1 MITFGKIVYDM
12 NYEVY
17 CDESCVE
24 ALFDKESHKYAV
36 IGGIWIPSESRGEL
50 KTVLN
55 NIKQKYNLPG
65 EMKWQKISPSTVDMY
80 KEVINTFFASENIR
94 FRAIC
99 INSAILD
106 HNKFN
111 QGSGELGFYKFY
123 YLLIQRWLVNENA
136 YNIFVDYKVN
146 GNRHRVKDL
155 GRMLQRTTMATVNQ
169 TQALP
174 SHESILI
181 QLADILSGAVA
192 SAYNNENTS
201 EAKLTIRSLIE
212 ESLGHKITGTTRQEQ
227 KFNIFDINLK
237 KGGW

>member
-1 MITFGKIVYDM
+1 M

-36 IGGIWIPSESRGEL
+36 IGGVWIPSESRSEL
-50 KTVLN
+50 KIALN
-55 NIKQKYNLPG
+55 KIKEKYNLLG
-65 EMKWQKISPSTVDMY
+65 EMKWQKISPSTIDMY
-80 KEVINTFFASENIR
+80 KEIIATFFTSDNIR

-99 INSAILD
+99 INSANLD

-123 YLLIQRWLVNENA
+123 YLLIQQWLVNDNT

-155 GRMLQRTTMATVNQ
+155 GNILQKTTMATVKQ
-169 TQALP
+169 IQSLP

-192 SAYNNENTS
+192 SAHNNENTS
-201 EAKLTIRSLIE
+201 EAKLAIRSLIE
-212 ESLGHKITGTTRQEQ
+212 EYLGHKITGTSRLEQ

-237 KGGW
+237 KGEW

>member
-1 MITFGKIVYDM
+1 M

-24 ALFDKESHKYAV
+24 AVFDKNSHKYAV
-36 IGGIWIPSESRGEL
+36 IGGIWIPSESRSDL
-50 KTVLN
+50 KTALN
-55 NIKQKYNLPG
+55 KLKEKYNLKG
-65 EMKWQKISPSTVDMY
+65 EMKWQKVSPSTIELY
-80 KEVINTFFASENIR
+80 KEVIHLFFNSYNIR

-99 INSAILD
+99 INSAALD

-123 YLLIQRWLVNENA
+123 YLLIQRWLINENA
-136 YNIFVDYKVN
+136 YSIFVDYKVN

-155 GRMLQRTTMATVNQ
+155 GKMLQRTTMATINQ

-181 QLADILSGAVA
+181 QLADILSGTVA
-192 SAYNNENTS
+192 SAYNEENTS
-201 EAKLTIRSLIE
+201 ESKLTVRSLIE
-212 ESLGHKITGTTRQEQ
+212 EYLGHKITGTSRHEP
-227 KFNIFDINLK
+227 KFNIFDINLQ

>member
-1 MITFGKIVYDM
+1 M

-36 IGGIWIPSESRGEL
+36 IGGVWIPSESRSEL
-50 KTVLN
+50 KIALN
-55 NIKQKYNLPG
+55 KIKEKYNLLG
-65 EMKWQKISPSTVDMY
+65 EMKWQKISPSTIDMY
-80 KEVINTFFASENIR
+80 KEIIATFFTSDNIR

-111 QGSGELGFYKFY
+111 HGSGELGFYKFY
-123 YLLIQRWLVNENA
+123 YLLIQQWLVNDNT

-155 GRMLQRTTMATVNQ
+155 GNILQKTTMATVKQ
-169 TQALP
+169 IQSLP

-192 SAYNNENTS
+192 SAHNNENTS
-201 EAKLTIRSLIE
+201 KAKLAIRSLIE
-212 ESLGHKITGTTRQEQ
+212 EYLGHKITGTSRLEQ

-237 KGGW
+237 KGEW

>member
-1 MITFGKIVYDM
+1 M

-36 IGGIWIPSESRGEL
+36 IGGVWIPSESRSEL
-50 KTVLN
+50 KIALN
-55 NIKQKYNLPG
+55 KIKEKYNLLG
-65 EMKWQKISPSTVDMY
+65 EMKWQKISPSTIDMY
-80 KEVINTFFASENIR
+80 KEIIATFFTSDNIR

-123 YLLIQRWLVNENA
+123 YLLIQQWLLNDNT

-155 GRMLQRTTMATVNQ
+155 GNILQNTTMATVKQ
-169 TQALP
+169 IQSLP

-192 SAYNNENTS
+192 SAHNNENTS
-201 EAKLTIRSLIE
+201 EAKLAIRSLIE
-212 ESLGHKITGTTRQEQ
+212 EYLGHKITGTSRLEQ
-227 KFNIFDINLK
+227 KFNVFDINLK
-237 KGGW
+237 KGEW

>member
-1 MITFGKIVYDM
+1 MIIFEKKVLDM

-17 CDESCVE
+17 CDETCVE

-36 IGGIWIPSESRGEL
+36 IGGVWIPSESRSEL
-50 KTVLN
+50 KIALN
-55 NIKQKYNLPG
+55 KIKEKYNLLG
-65 EMKWQKISPSTVDMY
+65 EMKWQKISPSTIDMY
-80 KEVINTFFASENIR
+80 KEIIATFFTSDNIR

-111 QGSGELGFYKFY
+111 HGSSELGFYKFY
-123 YLLIQRWLVNENA
+123 YLLIQQWLVNDNT

-155 GRMLQRTTMATVNQ
+155 GNILQKTTMATVKQ
-169 TQALP
+169 IQSLP

-192 SAYNNENTS
+192 SAHNNENTS
-201 EAKLTIRSLIE
+201 EAKLAIRSLIE
-212 ESLGHKITGTTRQEQ
+212 EYLGHKITGTSRLEQ

-237 KGGW
+237 KGEW

>member
-1 MITFGKIVYDM
+1 MCIRDR
-12 NYEVY
+12 Y

-36 IGGIWIPSESRGEL
+36 IGGVWIPSESRSEL
-50 KTVLN
+50 KIALN
-55 NIKQKYNLPG
+55 KIKEKYNLLG
-65 EMKWQKISPSTVDMY
+65 EMKWQKISPSTIDMY
-80 KEVINTFFASENIR
+80 KEIIATFFTSDNIR

-123 YLLIQRWLVNENA
+123 YLLIQQWLVNDNT

-155 GRMLQRTTMATVNQ
+155 GNILQKTTMATVKQ
-169 TQALP
+169 IQSLP

-192 SAYNNENTS
+192 SAHNNENTS
-201 EAKLTIRSLIE
+201 EAKLAIRSLIE
-212 ESLGHKITGTTRQEQ
+212 EYLGHKITGTSRLEQ

-237 KGGW
+237 KGEW

>member
-1 MITFGKIVYDM
+1 M

-36 IGGIWIPSESRGEL
+36 IGGVWIPSESRSEL
-50 KTVLN
+50 KIALN
-55 NIKQKYNLPG
+55 KIKEKYNLLG
-65 EMKWQKISPSTVDMY
+65 EMKWQKISPSTIDMY
-80 KEVINTFFASENIR
+80 KEIIATFFTSDNIR

-99 INSAILD
+99 INSEILD

-123 YLLIQRWLVNENA
+123 YLLIQQWLVNDNT

-155 GRMLQRTTMATVNQ
+155 GNILQKTTMATVKQ
-169 TQALP
+169 IQSLP

-192 SAYNNENTS
+192 SAHNNENTS
-201 EAKLTIRSLIE
+201 EAKLAIRSLIE
-212 ESLGHKITGTTRQEQ
+212 EYLGHKITGTSRLEQ

-237 KGGW
+237 KGEW

>member
-1 MITFGKIVYDM
+1 M

-36 IGGIWIPSESRGEL
+36 IGGVWIPSESRSEL
-50 KTVLN
+50 KIALN
-55 NIKQKYNLPG
+55 KIKEKYNLLG
-65 EMKWQKISPSTVDMY
+65 EMKWQKISPSTIDMY
-80 KEVINTFFASENIR
+80 KEIIATFFTSDNIR

-111 QGSGELGFYKFY
+111 QGSGEFGFYKFY
-123 YLLIQRWLVNENA
+123 YLLIQQWLVNDNT

-155 GRMLQRTTMATVNQ
+155 GNILQKTTMATVKQ
-169 TQALP
+169 IQSLP

-192 SAYNNENTS
+192 SAHNNENTS
-201 EAKLTIRSLIE
+201 EAKLAIRSLIE
-212 ESLGHKITGTTRQEQ
+212 EYLGHKITGTSRLEQ

-237 KGGW
+237 KGEW

>member
-1 MITFGKIVYDM
+1 M

-36 IGGIWIPSESRGEL
+36 IGGVWIPSESRSEL
-50 KTVLN
+50 KNALN
-55 NIKQKYNLPG
+55 KIKVKYNLLG

-80 KEVINTFFASENIR
+80 KEVIAAFFASDNIR

-99 INSAILD
+99 INSEILD

-123 YLLIQRWLVNENA
+123 YLLIQQWLVNDNT

-155 GRMLQRTTMATVNQ
+155 GNILRKTTMATVKQ
-169 TQALP
+169 IQSLP

-192 SAYNNENTS
+192 SAHNNENTS
-201 EAKLTIRSLIE
+201 EAKLAIRSLIE
-212 ESLGHKITGTTRQEQ
+212 EYLGHKITGTSRLEQ

-237 KGGW
+237 KGEW